1 MGTVQ
6 IFTNAD
12 KVHAAKVLHRLGLE
26 DCFEGVICF
35 ETLNPS
41 PPSPSPS
48 QPQQYSVVDDGII
61 IQEDQNGGNWRN
73 PKVLCKPSV
82 LAMEAAIQIANLH
95 PNKTVR
101 SLILLLYY
109 DFFINSHFLFVLF
122 LFWLEKFLRNI
133 SILFSQIAFY
143 ALILFY
149 SIV

>member
-41 PPSPSPS
+41 PPSPS

-109 DFFINSHFLFVLF
+109 DFLLIFTFFLFCF
-122 LFWLEKFLRNI
+122 YFGWKN
-133 SILFSQIAFY
+133 SQETSLY
-143 ALILFY
+143 
-149 SIV
+149 